1 MVGGL
6 GTRTQSP
13 PKRRG
18 RATSW
23 TAAAWLSGESVVTTS
38 REATA
43 HVEGWRPQT
52 RSTALQ
58 LQALVQAACEEHAEH
73 LHTGDAQA
81 HGPADPQVLLDEGLQ
96 LGDTAAPT
104 L

>member
-1 MVGGL
+1 MVYM
-6 GTRTQSP
+6 
-13 PKRRG
+13 
-18 RATSW
+18 
-23 TAAAWLSGESVVTTS
+23 
-38 REATA
+38 
-43 HVEGWRPQT
+43 EGWRPQT

-58 LQALVQAACEEHAEH
+58 LRALVQAVVQEHAEH